1 VVRHGATFPDQAD
14 TDPLNPENIAA
25 QRQLNDK
32 GKAAA
37 KAFGHALRQIGVRV
51 SQVHTSQFNRA
62 YQTALLAGL
71 SNIEKTA
78 DLTEG
83 GLGPLA
89 SRYVKVDDLPW
100 KPTPCPGIDMKV
112 LLEDKETGL
121 LTALFRWQPGSELSL
136 HEHVEVEQTFVI
148 EGSLVD
154 DEGEVTAGN
163 YVWRPKG
170 NRHIAK
176 SPNGALVL
184 SIFLKP
190 NIFLGGAAEG
200 QQLR

>member
-1 VVRHGATFPDQAD
+1 MTATTPF
-14 TDPLNPENIAA
+14 
-25 QRQLNDK
+25 
-32 GKAAA
+32 
-37 KAFGHALRQIGVRV
+37 
-51 SQVHTSQFNRA
+51 
-62 YQTALLAGL
+62 LA
-71 SNIEKTA
+71 NE
-78 DLTEG
+78 DM
-83 GLGPLA
+83 LGPLA
-89 SRYVKVDDLPW
+89 SRYVDVDDLPW
-100 KPTPCPGIDMKV
+100 KPTPCAGIDMKV
-112 LLEDKETGL
+112 LVEDKETGL

-136 HEHVEVEQTFVI
+136 HEHVEVEQTFVL

-190 NIFLGGAAEG
+190 NIFLTGTAEG

>member
-1 VVRHGATFPDQAD
+1 MTATTPH
-14 TDPLNPENIAA
+14 L
-25 QRQLNDK
+25 K
-32 GKAAA
+32 GED
-37 KAFGHALRQIGVRV
+37 R
-51 SQVHTSQFNRA
+51 
-62 YQTALLAGL
+62 
-71 SNIEKTA
+71 
-78 DLTEG
+78 
-83 GLGPLA
+83 LGPLA
-89 SRYVKVDDLPW
+89 SRYVDVDRLPW

-112 LLEDKETGL
+112 LLEDKDTGL
-121 LTALFRWQPGSELSL
+121 LTALFRWQPGSELTL
-136 HEHVEVEQTFVI
+136 HEHVEVEQTFVL

-190 NIFLGGAAEG
+190 NIFLGGASEG

>member
-1 VVRHGATFPDQAD
+1 MTATTPF
-14 TDPLNPENIAA
+14 
-25 QRQLNDK
+25 
-32 GKAAA
+32 
-37 KAFGHALRQIGVRV
+37 
-51 SQVHTSQFNRA
+51 
-62 YQTALLAGL
+62 LA
-71 SNIEKTA
+71 NE
-78 DLTEG
+78 DM
-83 GLGPLA
+83 LGPLA
-89 SRYVKVDDLPW
+89 SRYIKVNDLPW

-112 LLEDKETGL
+112 LLEDKDTGL

-184 SIFLKP
+184 SVFLKP

-200 QQLR
+200 QKLR

>member
-1 VVRHGATFPDQAD
+1 MTATTPF
-14 TDPLNPENIAA
+14 
-25 QRQLNDK
+25 
-32 GKAAA
+32 
-37 KAFGHALRQIGVRV
+37 LRGEER
-51 SQVHTSQFNRA
+51 
-62 YQTALLAGL
+62 
-71 SNIEKTA
+71 
-78 DLTEG
+78 
-83 GLGPLA
+83 LGPLA
-89 SRYVKVDDLPW
+89 SRYVDVESLPW
-100 KPTPCPGIDMKV
+100 KPTPCAGIDMKI
-112 LLEDKETGL
+112 LLEDKISGL
-121 LTALFRWQPGSELSL
+121 LTALFRWQQGAELAL
-136 HEHVEVEQTFVI
+136 HEHVEVEQTFVL

-176 SPNGALVL
+176 SPTGALVL